1 MTRSIRLAAIYGCLT
16 LLAATLLGQTS
27 KSTNDPAAIR
37 DALRPLQVVVGQWR
51 GNTFRE
57 HVVHQVD
64 WAWDHRTDPAA
75 PALVMEA
82 PKNPFFESARLSFD
96 PDAKQYLLTVIEPSG
111 ARRELVGVFTE
122 QPRNIVGDDGRGLQR
137 TFEIRF
143 EQSLPKTGEQ
153 WRLVMNQ
160 QENNRFLVEL
170 EKRRGGGRFR
180 RFDTF
185 SNQRKGTNFAILEE
199 GYGEKTCII
208 SGGLGTIPVSHA
220 GRTYYV
226 CCSGCKAAFEEDPEA
241 WIAAAKER
249 AKESRGE

>member
-1 MTRSIRLAAIYGCLT
+1 MTRLIRLAAAYGSLM

-27 KSTNDPAAIR
+27 DTTNEPAAIR
-37 DALRPLQVVVGQWR
+37 EALRPLQVVVGQWR

-64 WAWDHRTDPAA
+64 WAWDHRSDPAA
-75 PALVMEA
+75 PALVMAA

-96 PDAKQYLLTVIEPSG
+96 PDAEQYLLTVFEPSG
-111 ARRELVGVFTE
+111 ERREFVGEFTE
-122 QPRNIVGDDGRGLQR
+122 QPQDVVGDDGRGLQR

-143 EQSLPKTGEQ
+143 EQTSPKSGER

-170 EKRRGGGRFR
+170 EKRRGQGRFR

-185 SNQRKGTNFAILEE
+185 SNQRKGTNFAIVEE

-226 CCSGCKAAFEEDPEA
+226 CCSGCKAAFEDDPEA
-241 WIAAAKER
+241 WIAAAKAR
-249 AKESRGE
+249 VMESGGD